1 MSGIDKAV
9 VLAAGRGNRIADAAG
24 GVPKPLLPL
33 DGHAGSPTFL
43 DWHLTMLSRAA
54 CREIYLVGNRDT
66 FGTRLAA
73 MDQVAATWILN
84 PTDEESAS
92 GSAHSAQYAWHS
104 PHRILDGRSRVV
116 LMDADLLYDP
126 VLLHR
131 LASQPGPRS
140 KTLVSARHDSGGPGD
155 FGDSGEFGV
164 FGDSGGSGDFGDEEV
179 LVFARPDDPSRA
191 VLHGKGLLG
200 SPLTDGLVCVGEA
213 TGIVLF
219 EPSSHAALAAATDWA
234 IERSSGGTRSE
245 HEDVTQLL
253 MTRGD
258 VDIVTFDDAAFM
270 ECDTPEEY
278 AVLREDLY
286 PRLRHHLTPARPQAR
301 RAARTSR

>member
-9 VLAAGRGNRIADAAG
+9 ILAAGSGNRIADAAR

-43 DWHLTMLSRAA
+43 DWHLTMLSRVG

-66 FGTRLAA
+66 FGTHLAA
-73 MDQVAATWILN
+73 MDHVAATWILN
-84 PTDEESAS
+84 PTEDLSTS

-104 PHRILDGRSRVV
+104 ANRILDGRSRVL
-116 LMDADLLYDP
+116 LMDADILYDP
-126 VLLHR
+126 ALLHR
-131 LASQPGPRS
+131 LATQHGTRS
-140 KTLVSARHDSGGPGD
+140 KTLVSAHHDP
-155 FGDSGEFGV
+155 
-164 FGDSGGSGDFGDEEV
+164 GDEEV
-179 LVFARPDDPSRA
+179 LVFARPDDRSRA

-200 SPLTDGLVCVGEA
+200 SPLADGLVCVGEA
-213 TGIVLF
+213 TGILLF
-219 EPSSHAALAAATDWA
+219 EPSAHATLAAATDWA
-234 IERSSGGTRSE
+234 IQRSRGGTRSE

-253 MTRGD
+253 MARGD

-286 PRLRHHLTPARPQAR
+286 PRLRHHLTP
-301 RAARTSR
+301 TLSRSGR

>member
-9 VLAAGRGNRIADAAG
+9 ILAAGRGNRIADATR

-43 DWHLTMLSRAA
+43 DWHLTMLSRVG

-66 FGTRLAA
+66 FGTHLAA

-84 PTDEESAS
+84 PTDDLSTS

-104 PHRILDGRSRVV
+104 AHRILDGRGRVL
-116 LMDADLLYDP
+116 LMDADILYDP
-126 VLLHR
+126 ALLHR
-131 LASQPGPRS
+131 LATPRGTRS
-140 KTLVSARHDSGGPGD
+140 KTLVSAHHDP
-155 FGDSGEFGV
+155 
-164 FGDSGGSGDFGDEEV
+164 GDEEV
-179 LVFARPDDPSRA
+179 LVFARPDDRSRA

-213 TGIVLF
+213 TGILLF
-219 EPSSHAALAAATDWA
+219 EPSAHAALAAATDWA
-234 IERSSGGTRSE
+234 IQRSRGGTRSE

-253 MTRGD
+253 MARGD

-286 PRLRHHLTPARPQAR
+286 PRLRHHLTP
-301 RAARTSR
+301 TLSRSGG

>member
-1 MSGIDKAV
+1 MC
-9 VLAAGRGNRIADAAG
+9 
-24 GVPKPLLPL
+24 
-33 DGHAGSPTFL
+33 T
-43 DWHLTMLSRAA
+43 
-54 CREIYLVGNRDT
+54 
-66 FGTRLAA
+66 
-73 MDQVAATWILN
+73 ATWILN

-116 LMDADLLYDP
+116 LMDADILYDP

-140 KTLVSARHDSGGPGD
+140 KTLVSARHDP
-155 FGDSGEFGV
+155 
-164 FGDSGGSGDFGDEEV
+164 GDEEV
-179 LVFARPDDPSRA
+179 LVFARPDDRSRA

-234 IERSSGGTRSE
+234 IERSRGGTRSE